1 MLVGDRTR
9 DLGVRAL
16 RRHFVSGRLSEAEL
30 ADRVELALRARKR
43 EDLADAMEGLPPVW
57 EDLPVGVHTA
67 AHHVRR
73 GFRRVGLFFRFV
85 RVWFKVNLA
94 LILVFGL
101 ALAVGAPVGRTL
113 GAAAAAWVLASF
125 GVWLVWRRATAPSA
139 VRVVARRK

>member
-1 MLVGDRTR
+1 
-9 DLGVRAL
+9 
-16 RRHFVSGRLSEAEL
+16 L

-43 EDLADAMEGLPPVW
+43 RDLADAMEGLPPVW

-73 GFRRVGLFFRFV
+73 GVRRAHLFFRFV

-94 LILVFGL
+94 LVLAFGL
-101 ALAVGAPVGRTL
+101 AGGWCHVGRTL

-125 GVWLVWRRATAPSA
+125 ASGLSGVAQQSRRPLASLRDGDRPSNSSRA
-139 VRVVARRK
+139 